1 MLKYATLLTK
11 RPMDF
16 VMTTHFSTKLLPVC
30 AVMALLLQ
38 GCAGTLPTSGPSAK
52 RIEQINLPNPNNEES
67 TAIAIPKVE
76 VIDVDDSVSQQLY
89 LLQPKQSLA
98 DLGNSATGTTDVVNA
113 GDVLEITLWESPP
126 ALLFGGALNSMGSGT
141 AQQVSLPAQMVSES
155 GKVSVPFL
163 GAITVRGKTPEQI
176 QKDIVSRLKRMANQ
190 PQALVRVA
198 QNNSANV
205 TVIRAGKSVRMPLTA
220 YRERVLDAVA
230 AVGGSDS
237 DVRDVSLQFTRRN
250 QVRTVALEDVTA
262 NPAQNIYLRPNDV
275 ITLQT
280 NPMSYT
286 AFGAL
291 GRNQKFRFSASGI
304 NLGEALSESGG
315 LLDRRSDARGVFVF
329 RYQPVT
335 SLPSHLQQNWL
346 AQGYA
351 MHMEVPVV
359 YRLDLTNAQSMFWLQ
374 RFPMQNKDMI
384 YVANAPLNE
393 VQKFL
398 QLIFSPVV
406 SGVNSVQSLGN

>member
-1 MLKYATLLTK
+1 MTNFLSNKMLPICVAMTVLL
-11 RPMDF
+11 
-16 VMTTHFSTKLLPVC
+16 S
-30 AVMALLLQ
+30 
-38 GCAGTLPTSGPSAK
+38 GCAGMLPTAGPTTK
-52 RIEQINLPNPNNEES
+52 RVEQINLPEKGNADGENTLVS
-67 TAIAIPKVE
+67 IPKVE
-76 VIDVDDSVSQQLY
+76 IIDIDDVVSQQLY
-89 LLQPKQSLA
+89 LSQAKQSLA
-98 DLGNSATGTTDVVNA
+98 DLGHAAVGSADVVNS
-113 GDVLEITLWESPP
+113 GDMLEITLWESPP
-126 ALLFGGALNSMGSGT
+126 ALLFGGSLSSIGSGS
-141 AQQVSLPAQMVSES
+141 AQQVQLPAQMVSAN

-163 GAITVRGKTPEQI
+163 GAIVVRGKTPEQI
-176 QKDIVSRLKRMANQ
+176 QKDIVLRLKRMANQ
-190 PQALVRVA
+190 PQALVRVS

-205 TVIRAGKSVRMPLTA
+205 TVIRAGKSVRMPLTP

-237 DVRDVSLQFTRRN
+237 DVRDISLQLTRKN

-262 NPAQNIYLRPNDV
+262 NPTQNIYLRPNDV

-291 GRNQKFRFSASGI
+291 GRNQKFRFSAAGI
-304 NLGEALSESGG
+304 NLGEALSEAGG

-329 RYQPVT
+329 RYQPVAA
-335 SLPSHLQQNWL
+335 LPSHLQQSWL
-346 AQGYA
+346 AQGYHTQ
-351 MHMEVPVV
+351 MDVPVV
-359 YRLDLTNAQSMFWLQ
+359 YRIDLTNAQSLFWLQ

-398 QLIFSPVV
+398 QFIFSPVV
-406 SGVNSVQSLGN
+406 SGVNGVQSLGN